1 MPIVIL
7 QKKIIRLIHGLSWYS
22 HYAPYASL
30 SGILFLPDVYSL
42 MLCILAYKVFHNLSV
57 PYSICS
63 LFSKIQHS
71 HSTRVASHNFFVPCT
86 RLKIY
91 HDNPLPFCIRLW
103 NNLSINMKCPR
114 LSAC

>member
-1 MPIVIL
+1 MCPLNSNKVGIYLGFI
-7 QKKIIRLIHGLSWYS
+7 GAS
-22 HYAPYASL
+22 SL

-63 LFSKIQHS
+63 LFNRIQHS
-71 HSTRVASHNFFVPCT
+71 HSTRVASHNFFVTCT

-91 HDNPLPFCIRLW
+91 HDSPI
-103 NNLSINMKCPR
+103 LSGIYTSME
-114 LSAC
+114 